1 METNKEKWMFAISL
15 MFSLNVFSANEVVRV
30 GQVADAVSLTGNVD
44 YMITDE
50 TPFAMTGSVD
60 IVNTEHA
67 VVIIEDIRPSKLIAD
82 WWDHIF
88 VKGERV

>member
-1 METNKEKWMFAISL
+1 VILSSL
-15 MFSLNVFSANEVVRV
+15 SLNVFSANEVVRV

-60 IVNTEHA
+60 FICFHLFYFWLHHK
-67 VVIIEDIRPSKLIAD
+67 IMDFSSI
-82 WWDHIF
+82 
-88 VKGERV
+88 